1 MSKNNFRPSYQAK
14 LPKTDHNLSQKVIF
28 TSSVGHLLPVYHT
41 IVNPSE
47 NIKMDLEIFTR
58 TQPLVSAAFLDIT
71 ENVDVFF
78 IPFDKML
85 TSFGNKVYDNTDYL
99 SSMLAGDETLNFPKL
114 TLRTFTSDGGSPAKY
129 YNLYIDEV
137 INESDNGDVNGRL
150 SGIRLFNHL
159 HYNPSIF
166 LSDSSHGEATSGTLL
181 MPAVFPY
188 ALLAYHAIYYDYFS
202 LQDYEKRFVK
212 DYNFDYLTFNSSE
225 GYTTRLCK
233 LHYVPY
239 EFDYFQN
246 SYVSPL
252 LSDKNVLVNF
262 NNNSIKSAMRLYLG
276 NDNIVAPSDS
286 TGGGTTSAED
296 FVQVSAAN
304 DGAYALATNQLRANF
319 AMEKYL
325 RVLGKADK
333 TYDAQVLAHFGFKV
347 PTDVK
352 HSVQHIGHFESQIH
366 IGEVVST
373 AQTVDANATTG
384 ASLGEIAGKGYGAN
398 KRDKVVDFTAP
409 CHGVLMAVYYAKPKR
424 IYSTYGFD
432 KINMF
437 TGPESLWNPEFD
449 ALGAQPIFRGELL
462 FNGWSFDS
470 EIQAWQNRFQ
480 EFKQKYDWAS
490 LAFNDPNGSQPT
502 PSGFNGFNDWTSWIN
517 GQVPFKLDRYGSVD
531 PDLNYKGRL
540 VQPSDLN
547 RLFTVPFVA
556 TWNETYRNNLHLIFQ
571 GDPLMH
577 SLNFHVTLWS
587 PMSKTGEPRM
597 DF

>member
-1 MSKNNFRPSYQAK
+1 MSKNNFRPDYQAK
-14 LPKTDHNLSQKVIF
+14 LPKTDHNLSQKVVF

-41 IVNPSE
+41 ILNPSE

-85 TSFGNKVYDNTDYL
+85 TSFGNKVYDNSDYL
-99 SSMLAGDETLNFPKL
+99 SSMLAGDESLNFPL
-114 TLRTFTSDGGSPAKY
+114 FSLVTNTSDGGSPAKF
-129 YNLYIDEV
+129 YNGYIDSLKL
-137 INESDNGDVNGRL
+137 ESDNGDVNARL

-159 HYNPSIF
+159 HYNPYVFLNDSGHALASTGIKLQPSIF
-166 LSDSSHGEATSGTLL
+166 
-181 MPAVFPY
+181 PF
-188 ALLAYHAIYYDYFS
+188 ALLAYHAIYYDFFS
-202 LQDYEKRFVK
+202 LQDYEQREVK
-212 DYNFDYLTFNSSE
+212 NYNFDYLTFNPSLSYLSSF
-225 GYTTRLCK
+225 CK

-252 LSDKNVLVNF
+252 LSSKNLLVSVD
-262 NNNSIKSAMRLYLG
+262 NSTFKSAMRLYLG
-276 NDNIVAPSDS
+276 NPSAVHSATFDGSVDDS
-286 TGGGTTSAED
+286 DAD
-296 FVQVSAAN
+296 FIQVSADQNA
-304 DGAYALATNQLRANF
+304 DYSLATNQLRANF

-333 TYDAQVLAHFGFKV
+333 TYDAQVLAHFGYKV

-352 HSVQHIGHFESQIH
+352 HSVQYIGHFESEIH

-373 AQTVDANATTG
+373 AQTVNADATTG

-432 KINMF
+432 KINSF

-449 ALGAQPIFRGELL
+449 ALGAQPIFRGELV
-462 FNGWSFDS
+462 FNGYLYDS
-470 EIQAWQNRFQ
+470 SIQAWQNRFQ

-490 LAFNDPNGSQPT
+490 LAFRDPNGSQPT

-540 VQPSDLN
+540 VQPTDLN

-556 TWNETYRNNLHLIFQ
+556 TWNETYRDNLHLIFQ

>member
-1 MSKNNFRPSYQAK
+1 MSKNNFRPDYQAK
-14 LPKTDHNLSQKVIF
+14 LPKTDHNLSQRVVF

-41 IVNPSE
+41 ILNPSE
-47 NIKMDLEIFTR
+47 NIKMDLDIFTR
-58 TQPLVSAAFLDIT
+58 TQPLVSAAFLDVT

-99 SSMLAGDETLNFPKL
+99 SSMLAGDETLNFPKFRL
-114 TLRTFTSDGGSPAKY
+114 MASTSDGGSPAKY

-137 INESDNGDVNGRL
+137 INQSDNGDVNARI
-150 SGIRLFNHL
+150 SAIRLFNHL
-159 HYNPSIF
+159 HYNPRIF
-166 LSDSSHGEATSGTLL
+166 LSDSSHGVATSGTLL

-188 ALLAYHAIYYDYFS
+188 ALLAYHAIYYDFFS
-202 LQDYEKRFVK
+202 LQDYEKREVK
-212 DYNFDYLTFNSSE
+212 NYNFDYLTFAGSSN
-225 GYTTRLCK
+225 YHTSFVK

-246 SYVSPL
+246 SFVSPL
-252 LSDKNVLVNF
+252 LSSKNLLTSFDNTTF
-262 NNNSIKSAMRLYLG
+262 RDSMRLYLSFSG
-276 NDNIVAPSDS
+276 VHSADKFGDV
-286 TGGGTTSAED
+286 TTSQGD
-296 FVQVSAAN
+296 FSQVVS
-304 DGAYALATNQLRANF
+304 DESGLLGTNQLRANF

-352 HSVQHIGHFESQIH
+352 HSVQHIGHFESEIH

-373 AQTVDANATTG
+373 AQTVDADATTG

-449 ALGAQPIFRGELL
+449 ALGAQPVFRGELL

-490 LAFNDPNGSQPT
+490 LAFHDPNGSQPS
-502 PSGFNGFNDWTSWIN
+502 PSGYYGFNDWTSWIN
-517 GQVPFKLDRYGSVD
+517 GQVPFKLDRYGSID

-540 VQPSDLN
+540 VQPTDLN

-577 SLNFHVTLWS
+577 DLKFHVTLWS